1 MIVNGYFIRKTDATI
16 EVLNTSGIK
25 LICDGPGA
33 KRRAIEWTRNRVK
46 GSMTPEAVTML
57 NEIEFAYTEREIE
70 ADIDAEIAEEED
82 ANWNAEQDALLLEAE
97 ALGID
102 LSGVI
107 SG

>member
-25 LICDGPGA
+25 LVCDGPGA

-57 NEIEFAYTEREIE
+57 DEIEDAYTEREIE
-70 ADIDAEIAEEED
+70 AEIAEEED
-82 ANWNAEQDALLLEAE
+82 ANCACGAGCFDDSCTLQE
-97 ALGID
+97 LG
-102 LSGVI
+102 G
-107 SG
+107 